1 MVLACPLGL
10 RERIRSPPKGAE
22 RRKLVINDIM
32 YYIYVL
38 YSKKDKKLYI
48 GYSADLR
55 TRVTKHLKG
64 QVSITKNRLPL
75 VLVYY
80 EAFINEKAARDQELF
95 YKTGQGRRVLKN
107 RLKFLYK

>member
-1 MVLACPLGL
+1 MVECACLSARLARADPLT
-10 RERIRSPPKGAE
+10 PKGLSRE
-22 RRKLVINDIM
+22 SWIIM
-32 YYIYVL
+32 FYTYVL
-38 YSKKDKKLYI
+38 YSKKDHKLYV
-48 GYSADLR
+48 GYSSDLK
-55 TRVTKHLKG
+55 TRVIKHLKG

-80 EAFINEKAARDQELF
+80 EAFIDEKAARDQELF